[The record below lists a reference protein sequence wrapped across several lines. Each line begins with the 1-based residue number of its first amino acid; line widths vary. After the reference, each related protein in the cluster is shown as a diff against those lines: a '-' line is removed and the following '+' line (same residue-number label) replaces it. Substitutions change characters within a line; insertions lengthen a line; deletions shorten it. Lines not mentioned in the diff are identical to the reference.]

1 MTLLKRAIRLHF
13 PRAYPLS
20 LSSPATDDSGPRL
33 LATNAPYVYSFRSTS
48 TSSPWSTVS
57 FKSYSRNK
65 FNSNG
70 LTTVCEANFR
80 GADGTRERQIYGQGA
95 YFGEGAYTTRTEW
108 PMYELPARLLTA

>member
-1 MTLLKRAIRLHF
+1 MTLLDRVDAHASHL
-13 PRAYPLS
+13 PPLR
-20 LSSPATDDSGPRL
+20 LSSSATDDSGARL

-48 TSSPWSTVS
+48 SSSPWSTVS
-57 FKSYSRNK
+57 FKSYSRDK

-80 GADGTRERQIYGQGA
+80 GENGTRERQIYGQGA

-108 PMYELPARLLTA
+108 PMYKLPARLLTA